1 MNLSGI
7 HQTIRDILGSS
18 KHNGILSVLVQLISF
33 VLLFNVTAAASGAVP
48 AAVFT
53 FGDSLVDTGNN
64 NYVVT
69 IAKSNFPPYG
79 RDFPG
84 GKPTGRF
91 SNGRLF
97 PDFIAETLGVKNLLP
112 AYKDPTLQMKD
123 LLTGVSFGS
132 AGAGYDPLTS
142 QQRGSITIKN
152 QLEMYR
158 EYKSNI
164 TASEGKERAG
174 NITST
179 SPHMILLGSNDMAN
193 QLSRSLYGIDTY
205 TDILVGL
212 ALDVY
217 KELYGLG
224 ARRIGVVGAAPI
236 GCVPRERVTGDG
248 LLILERNCAEEL
260 NDAAKLFN
268 SKLSTAVSSLN
279 AELPGAKI
287 VYFDIYSP
295 ALSLIQNPAPYGFE
309 EVKRGCCATGN
320 IELGILCVVPGTCPD
335 ASKYLFW
342 DSVHPGEKATR
353 IISDQT
359 FGSSSLSSLL
369 G

>member
-1 MNLSGI
+1 
-7 HQTIRDILGSS
+7 
-18 KHNGILSVLVQLISF
+18 
-33 VLLFNVTAAASGAVP
+33 
-48 AAVFT
+48 
-53 FGDSLVDTGNN
+53 
-64 NYVVT
+64 
-69 IAKSNFPPYG
+69 
-79 RDFPG
+79 
-84 GKPTGRF
+84 
-91 SNGRLF
+91 
-97 PDFIAETLGVKNLLP
+97 
-112 AYKDPTLQMKD
+112 
-123 LLTGVSFGS
+123 
-132 AGAGYDPLTS
+132 
-142 QQRGSITIKN
+142 
-152 QLEMYR
+152 
-158 EYKSNI
+158 
-164 TASEGKERAG
+164 
-174 NITST
+174 
-179 SPHMILLGSNDMAN
+179 MILLGSNDMAN

-369 G
+369 GYIHKRLGNINKSSYVYPPILSPLS